1 MSLLVVVTGTL
12 NSEFSFTT
20 VTVEPEIVTL
30 PDFCVIVPRVKVGAS
45 VTACTFTVWV
55 WVKVSVSDSLPFVS
69 VTVYTTVKS
78 KLSTLSASCAVVFFA

>member
-1 MSLLVVVTGTL
+1 LSLLVVVTGTL

-45 VTACTFTVWV
+45 VTACTFTV
-55 WVKVSVSDSLPFVS
+55 
-69 VTVYTTVKS
+69 
-78 KLSTLSASCAVVFFA
+78 